1 MFVCAVIPR
10 QCFYL
15 IKSGMVVREKI
26 KEKARVVNS
35 EGDTSE
41 KVQASTTFRTVRK
54 STTETSKFQIRRNG
68 RSSLVGERKRED
80 EPAGTPI
87 DELEQKTVAELRK
100 IAGGLGLDKKVQELS
115 KNELILEIIK
125 EQVKQA
131 GQVFV
136 EGILEI
142 MPDGSHG
149 VLRGKKLLPSDRDV
163 YVSLS
168 QIRRFNLKTGDFVI
182 GQARLPKEGE
192 KYLSLLRVVGIT
204 GLSLDES
211 LKRPAFESL
220 TPIFPNKQLKLETDQ
235 LTIST
240 RIIDLLCP
248 IGLGQRAMIVSPPK
262 AGKTILLKDIA
273 KGIAENY
280 PEIHLMVV
288 LIGERPEEVT
298 DIERFVKGEV
308 FASNFDEAPETQVKV
323 AELSL
328 ERAKRLVECG
338 KDVVILMD
346 SITRLARAYNVI
358 TPASGRTLS
367 GGFDPVA
374 IYPPKRFF
382 GAGRNFEEGHS
393 LTIIATALVDT
404 GSKMDEVIYEEFKG
418 TGNMELHL
426 SRNLAEKRIYPAI
439 DIRRSG
445 TRNEELLLPPDVL
458 AQSWR
463 VRRLLDE
470 LGEDAVSALIDRMKR
485 TKNNAEFL
493 RTLHETL

>member
-1 MFVCAVIPR
+1 MATE
-10 QCFYL
+10 
-15 IKSGMVVREKI
+15 KSNRKKNK
-26 KEKARVVNS
+26 KEQ
-35 EGDTSE
+35 TI
-41 KVQASTTFRTVRK
+41 ASFRTK
-54 STTETSKFQIRRNG
+54 SFSPTLSTSQ
-68 RSSLVGERKRED
+68 GERRQGVDFKMRED
-80 EPAGTPI
+80 EPAGAPI
-87 DELEQKTVAELRK
+87 EELEKKTIAELRK
-100 IAGGLGLDKKVQELS
+100 FAAALGLDKKFQELS

-125 EQVKQA
+125 EQSKQA

-136 EGILEI
+136 EGVLEI

-149 VLRGKKLLPSDRDV
+149 VLRGKKLLPSEGDV

-168 QIRRFNLKTGDFVI
+168 QIRRFNLRTGDFVI

-204 GLSLDES
+204 GLSLEEA
-211 LKRPAFESL
+211 LKRPTFESL
-220 TPIFPNKQLKLETDQ
+220 TPIFPNRQMKLETDQ
-235 LTIST
+235 FTIST

-248 IGLGQRAMIVSPPK
+248 IGFGQRAMIVSPPK
-262 AGKTILLKDIA
+262 AGKTFLLKDIA

-280 PEIHLMVV
+280 PDVYLMVV

-308 FASNFDEAPETQVKV
+308 FASNFDEAPENQVKV

-328 ERAKRLVECG
+328 EKAKRLVESG
-338 KDVVILMD
+338 RHVAILMD

-382 GAGRNFEEGHS
+382 GAGRNFEEGSS
-393 LTIIATALVDT
+393 LTIIATALVET

-426 SRNLAEKRIYPAI
+426 SRRLAEKRIYPAI
-439 DIRRSG
+439 DIQRSG
-445 TRNEELLLPPDVL
+445 TRNEELLLPKDVL

-463 VRRLLDE
+463 LRRLLDE

-485 TKNNAEFL
+485 TKNNEEL
-493 RTLHETL
+493 LKTIHEAL